1 MFGKI
6 IVHHGTQLIEA
17 QIIASE
23 IPEAMPLIS
32 DGIDNLGSGYT
43 LAPGSTMIVT
53 SSGKRYILG
62 TDAEWSELDSGSG
75 GEMPIEGKTSSS
87 PVTDSTVGLVQGLT
101 IYGRSEVTESD
112 NLFNP
117 VGLINAGWNKNADG
131 SYSGNV
137 RDLHTAYV
145 SGYKP
150 SIAFKPQTQYTLS
163 FDCHG
168 ASTSQSLIA
177 GFYSRDSGG
186 TAHWNQVVVSA
197 SSYTHY
203 TLTSPAD
210 QTVEYI
216 AFSFENNQ
224 TAYIKNFIVSEGS
237 QEHEY
242 EPYPYVKSIGDSGSI
257 TVTLSSSDDKS
268 SSTEFTTALPL
279 RGVSDTVR
287 DKLTCTADKKQVE
300 TVCGEVDLGIFDWNI
315 TGDGRMFSS
324 PQNTI
329 KKPLTDTE
337 IAHIL
342 CANYIA
348 DSSNNLLNHVTNKT
362 IAIGGDNRI
371 YVYDTDYTDAT
382 AFKTAMS
389 GVMLIYELAKP
400 VTTPLTT
407 AEISAFRGLRTY
419 DNTTNI
425 TISDE
430 PEFEIDYL
438 RNTENGRTIAKIQ
451 ADLQGQ
457 IDALREG

>member
-6 IVHHGTQLIEA
+6 IAYYGTRLIEA
-17 QIIASE
+17 EIIASE
-23 IPEAMPLIS
+23 LPEIMPLIS

-53 SSGKRYILG
+53 SSGKQYILG

-87 PVTDSTVGLVQGLT
+87 PVIDSTDGMVQGLT

-117 VGLINAGWNKNADG
+117 VGLIKAGWNKNADG

-163 FDCHG
+163 FDCHS

-268 SSTEFTTALPL
+268 SSATFTTALPL
-279 RGVSDTVR
+279 RSVSDTVR
-287 DKLTCTADKKQVE
+287 DKLTCTAEKKQVE
-300 TVCGEVDLGIFDWNI
+300 KVCGRVRLADLTWYYSPSYALFYINLDTMKLNTPLLTPNYTQTFVGNLLQIQNGEMWNAAY
-315 TGDGRMFSS
+315 GLSS
-324 PQNTI
+324 KNVLFKNTNYATI
-329 KKPLTDTE
+329 SDFVASLGDTE
-337 IAHIL
+337 L
-342 CANYIA
+342 
-348 DSSNNLLNHVTNKT
+348 
-362 IAIGGDNRI
+362 
-371 YVYDTDYTDAT
+371 VY
-382 AFKTAMS
+382 K
-389 GVMLIYELAKP
+389 LAEP

-407 AEISAFRGLRTY
+407 AEISSFRSLRTF
-419 DNTTNI
+419 DSTTNI

-430 PEFEIDYL
+430 PEFEIGYL
-438 RNTENGRTIAKIQ
+438 RNTENGRTIARIQ
-451 ADLQGQ
+451 TDLQGQ